1 MERTINIDGK
11 DVKFKATA
19 ATIRNYRA
27 LFGRDLL
34 LDFQTLQ
41 DARSSG
47 EQLTADSLLIFEN
60 MAYVMAR
67 QADPTIPDTADEW
80 LDGFGIFS
88 IYVILPQIVEMWQ
101 LSNLPLSESKKK

>member
-19 ATIRNYRA
+19 ATIRKYRA

-34 LDFQTLQ
+34 LDFQKLQ
-41 DARSSG
+41 DASTSG
-47 EQLTADSLLIFEN
+47 ETLTADSLLIFEN
-60 MAYVMAR
+60 MAFVMAK
-67 QADPTIPDTADEW
+67 QADPTIPDNPDDW

-88 IYVILPQIVEMWQ
+88 IYVILPQIVELWQ